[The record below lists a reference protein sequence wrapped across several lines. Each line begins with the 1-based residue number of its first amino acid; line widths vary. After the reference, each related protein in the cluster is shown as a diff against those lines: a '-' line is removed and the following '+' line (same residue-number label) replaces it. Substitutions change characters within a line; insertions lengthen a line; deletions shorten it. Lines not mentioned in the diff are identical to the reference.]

1 VSRTYE
7 EPESNTR
14 YSGEKGG
21 NRKSEETNEE
31 FDSRY
36 DRLLKQSNRVADE
49 LYHLND
55 FLNGPKRTT
64 VSDKEIVLLELQ
76 QKYMALYSCIL
87 EVRVVENKGEI
98 E

>member
-36 DRLLKQSNRVADE
+36 DRLFSDDKVHPPPYYSALKVYRTCYQTPHS
-49 LYHLND
+49 
-55 FLNGPKRTT
+55 FLH
-64 VSDKEIVLLELQ
+64 SLHSS
-76 QKYMALYSCIL
+76 YF
-87 EVRVVENKGEI
+87 
-98 E
+98 

>member
-1 VSRTYE
+1 MSRTYE
-7 EPESNTR
+7 EPENNTS
-14 YSGEKGG
+14 YSGEKGDSR
-21 NRKSEETNEE
+21 NSEETNEE

-49 LYHLND
+49 LNHLNN
-55 FLNGPKRTT
+55 FLNGSRRNT

-87 EVRVVENKGEI
+87 EVRIVELKGEM